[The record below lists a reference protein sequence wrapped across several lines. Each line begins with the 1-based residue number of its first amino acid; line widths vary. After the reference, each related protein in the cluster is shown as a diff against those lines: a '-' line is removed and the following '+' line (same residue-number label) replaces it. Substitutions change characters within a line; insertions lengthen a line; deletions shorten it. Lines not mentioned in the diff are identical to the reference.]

1 MSRKRERDRGR
12 EIESQREGKDEFW
25 ARRNENQ
32 GREVGTKRE
41 MREARKGSKHSRRHK
56 T

>member
-1 MSRKRERDRGR
+1 MSRKRGR
-12 EIESQREGKDEFW
+12 ERERERVGKDEFW

-56 T
+56 I